1 MVGIL
6 RGVCQRVELGEQLGG
21 ASAPPSTAG
30 RVADNG
36 GPSPL
41 RRTWQ
46 AKQAR
51 QEEGVKA
58 MTTKKQLSVPDQHQ
72 LRIAYQTMKMSDI
85 MAAVMGGMTRAEAQA
100 IIYRMTGKKVAL

>member
-1 MVGIL
+1 
-6 RGVCQRVELGEQLGG
+6 
-21 ASAPPSTAG
+21 
-30 RVADNG
+30 
-36 GPSPL
+36 
-41 RRTWQ
+41 
-46 AKQAR
+46 
-51 QEEGVKA
+51 